1 MRSHAEIATTSVS
14 WRASRSAGREWSE
27 VRAVQRCFQWRRF
40 PVNCGADETLDIDFM
55 NSSEPSNSDDTAP
68 QAPPSGSRSFLLESI
83 FLGPHGVRAG
93 WRAAFY
99 AALFF
104 LFLSTAAMAGGRLHI
119 AAFAPGGPITPA
131 VLATQE
137 GLAALCA
144 IAAALILG
152 SLERRRF
159 PDYGM
164 PLTQAFGKN
173 FWLGLLWGIVAI
185 SALMLVIRMLG
196 GYSFGTVDLP
206 PSDAARYALEWFA
219 AFFLVGVYEEFF
231 FRGYLQFT
239 LTSGMGFWPAALL
252 LSCAFG
258 AVHWRNPGEGPVG
271 VLSVFVTG
279 MFLCFTLR
287 RTGTLWFAIGFHA
300 AYDFGETY
308 LYSVPDSGIVMP
320 GHLLASSFHG
330 PAWLTGGTVG
340 PEGSAFD
347 FVVMAI
353 LFVVFDR
360 VYRLKPHSSEA
371 QA

>member
-1 MRSHAEIATTSVS
+1 MNADSTNEAGPQPTAE
-14 WRASRSAGREWSE
+14 
-27 VRAVQRCFQWRRF
+27 
-40 PVNCGADETLDIDFM
+40 GAAPP
-55 NSSEPSNSDDTAP
+55 EPSKP
-68 QAPPSGSRSFLLESI
+68 QRFLLESI
-83 FLGPHGVRAG
+83 FLGPNGVRAG

-99 AALFF
+99 VALFF
-104 LFLSTAAMAGGRLHI
+104 LFFSALARAAGRLHI
-119 AAFAPGGPITPA
+119 AAIGANGTITPQ

-144 IAAALILG
+144 ILAALILAR
-152 SLERRRF
+152 LERRRF
-159 PDYGM
+159 GDYGM
-164 PLTQAFGKN
+164 PWTQTLGKN
-173 FWLGLLWGIVAI
+173 VWLGLIWGIGTI

-196 GYSFGTVDLP
+196 GYSFGTVDL
-206 PSDAARYALEWFA
+206 SRADAARYGLEWAA
-219 AFFLVGVYEEFF
+219 AFLLVGVYEEFF

-252 LSCAFG
+252 LSLAFG
-258 AVHWRNPGEGPVG
+258 AVHLRNPGEGPVG
-271 VLSVFVTG
+271 ALSVFVTG

-320 GHLLASSFHG
+320 GHLLAASFHG

-347 FVVMAI
+347 FVIMAI

-360 VYRLKPHSSEA
+360 VYRTRKADSSLLRPSA
-371 QA
+371 L